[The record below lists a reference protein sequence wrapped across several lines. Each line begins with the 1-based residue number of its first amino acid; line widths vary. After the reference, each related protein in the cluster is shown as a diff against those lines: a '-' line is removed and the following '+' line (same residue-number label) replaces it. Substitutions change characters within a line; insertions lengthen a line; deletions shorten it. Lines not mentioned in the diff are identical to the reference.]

1 MNNVVE
7 AINEIIKGVNNAY
20 ARGAYSMAEA
30 HDLHEAIEY
39 IKSAASTPQ
48 QPMEATEDSTPVQ
61 NVKPS
66 TKRGNKEKDDY

>member
-20 ARGAYSMAEA
+20 SRGAYSMAEA

-48 QPMEATEDSTPVQ
+48 QPMETGESNEPAQS
-61 NVKPS
+61 VKPS
-66 TKRGNKEKDDY
+66 NKRGNKEKDDY